1 MYFWLV
7 SEVDNSDKLLVR
19 QAKDLSQFKR
29 FKKNKCRVYNFF
41 KENNIDLTGLKIS
54 YFKSIKNIEEFELT
68 QIN

>member
-29 FKKNKCRVYNFF
+29 FKKINVEFIIFLK
-41 KENNIDLTGLKIS
+41 KTTLT
-54 YFKSIKNIEEFELT
+54 
-68 QIN
+68 